1 VREGA
6 DTVTVVAPEAFDAH
20 ALLKEG
26 AALHKAGDWEGAEE
40 RYCEVLQ
47 REPEN
52 PQALYLGGALA
63 AMRGRPDVAREL
75 CERSIALRRDF
86 APAHATLG
94 MAYINQGQQASGL
107 ACLRRAVLLDP
118 TYKEARDNLIFAL
131 DTDPTISLE
140 EARAVRYAYNRDLI
154 QPVLKQAGPSAS
166 LGASCPLPTA
176 DRVLRVGY
184 VSSDFKH
191 HSAANASW
199 PIIANHDRDRFEV
212 HLFHCLDRPTDQVS
226 ERFQQL
232 PGIAWHD
239 VSRQTDQEVADLI
252 RPLGIDILID
262 LGGFA
267 GGNRLLVFARRPA
280 PVQILAWGYVADTS
294 GLSCYDALFADDVT
308 VPLWDEG
315 GFTERVVR
323 LPTFMPYQPVGLVP
337 ELAVPPDDVPFTFG
351 YLGRPHKLNETVLA
365 MWAEILRAVPDAKLL
380 LKSGLYSDPVF
391 ERTVVD
397 TLVAHGVRDD
407 RIEIHFHTSQAEHL
421 AVHNLIDVA
430 LDPIQN
436 GGMTTLEAALMGVPT
451 VSLYGDR
458 ITRRTSTSIGSQAL
472 GACYHA
478 RDRNHYVRLAVEI
491 AQGGRQLLGERHQLR
506 TFLERSIIM
515 DGARYTRT
523 VEDVY
528 RELFKEWCCT

>member
-6 DTVTVVAPEAFDAH
+6 DTVTILAPEAFDAH

-26 AALHKAGDWEGAEE
+26 AALHVAGDWGGAEE

-131 DTDPTISLE
+131 DTDPAVSLE
-140 EARAVRYAYNRDLI
+140 EARVVRYAYDRDLVA
-154 QPVLKQAGPSAS
+154 PLVRQADP
-166 LGASCPLPTA
+166 PTNDRAA
-176 DRVLRVGY
+176 DRQIKVGY

-252 RPLGIDILID
+252 RSLGIDILVD

-267 GGNRLLVFARRPA
+267 GGNRILVFARRPA

-315 GFTERVVR
+315 GFTERVIR

-337 ELAVPPDDVPFTFG
+337 DVGVPPDDVPFTFG

-407 RIEIHFHTSQAEHL
+407 RIEIHFHTGQAEHL

-436 GGMTTLEAALMGVPT
+436 GGMTTLEAALMGVQT
-451 VSLYGDR
+451 LTLYGDR
-458 ITRRTSTSIGSQAL
+458 ITRRTSTSIGTQAPDTVW
-472 GACYHA
+472 
-478 RDRNHYVRLAVEI
+478 DRGRHGDYVRAGVNAAADGPI
-491 AQGGRQLLGERHQLR
+491 AKGDRRYHRKQLQQ
-506 TFLERSIIM
+506 SIIM
-515 DGARYTRT
+515 DGARYTLA
-523 VEDVY
+523 VEDAY
-528 RELFKEWCCT
+528 RELFKEWCRA